1 MLIQLGQWS
10 RLGFSTRTRTGRGRE
25 RTASSPACSRP
36 PLPAATHGHGRR
48 LFRRSAAPDECRM
61 SWTRKRAAW
70 HPTTGRRPASLA
82 CYAHSSSRRSLS
94 SAARATGEP
103 GGILSCLGIP
113 PLLRSAYRAAGGADP
128 SGVSMFRTRE
138 TGWFRGR
145 VAGTH
150 YRAPAPSEPDK
161 PVFRASRLEQARTE
175 PAKPTGAGMPTQMPH
190 RDYNELQLPYQSNLH
205 WQGHSHPATSCRTA
219 LCTPGQAVPARPEF
233 FPAAACRFST
243 ASPVAPDR
251 NPPRDASVTRHQQG
265 FTVIHPTPAFPSPVT
280 PDGTGSLG
288 FSLSFAPSRA
298 GPGSARQ
305 GGDRPGHCLDYV
317 SGISQPP
324 STYSLTTCGRTSQRS
339 G

>member
-1 MLIQLGQWS
+1 
-10 RLGFSTRTRTGRGRE
+10 
-25 RTASSPACSRP
+25 
-36 PLPAATHGHGRR
+36 
-48 LFRRSAAPDECRM
+48 M

-82 CYAHSSSRRSLS
+82 CHAHSSSRRSLS

-103 GGILSCLGIP
+103 GGILSCPGIP

-145 VAGTH
+145 VAGTR

-161 PVFRASRLEQARTE
+161 PVFRASRLNQARTE

-219 LCTPGQAVPARPEF
+219 LCTPGQAVPGSPDTHRAVGRRASCH
-233 FPAAACRFST
+233 AAGRSVSRC
-243 ASPVAPDR
+243 
-251 NPPRDASVTRHQQG
+251 RDAQIVMAVRAARLAG
-265 FTVIHPTPAFPSPVT
+265 RPVWADPGLWAPALPET
-280 PDGTGSLG
+280 
-288 FSLSFAPSRA
+288 LSGAVVALRSRGA
-298 GPGSARQ
+298 LWA
-305 GGDRPGHCLDYV
+305 
-317 SGISQPP
+317 
-324 STYSLTTCGRTSQRS
+324 RS
-339 G
+339 GPA